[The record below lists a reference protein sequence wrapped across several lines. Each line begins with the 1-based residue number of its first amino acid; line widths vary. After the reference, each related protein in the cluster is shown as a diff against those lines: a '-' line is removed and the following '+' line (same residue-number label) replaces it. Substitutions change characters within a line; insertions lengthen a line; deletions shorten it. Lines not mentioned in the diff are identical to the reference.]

1 MKQVKLTQQLGI
13 SESYWSMMLSRQRIN
28 VTASIQGVIRRRVE
42 TKSRTNK
49 IDNLTQ
55 DCRLCTRIKSNQ
67 TIQIES

>member
-42 TKSRTNK
+42 IKSRVNK
-49 IDNLTQ
+49 IDNLT
-55 DCRLCTRIKSNQ
+55 
-67 TIQIES
+67 